1 MISQNRFNGLA
12 FALTIR
18 KLLKPFEHQEAT
30 QITRLK
36 PGENEI
42 AAKVAGKKKKAA
54 SDGGLLNAFFEES
67 GVKESCRGVKPI
79 GR

>member
-54 SDGGLLNAFFEES
+54 SDGRLSKCSFEN
-67 GVKESCRGVKPI
+67 VKLKNLVEA
-79 GR
+79 